1 MNDKKKPVLSFEED
15 KFDVEEYQRSRAAF
29 VRTRARITRIKKHI
43 SIGRTLIFIAAILIL
58 VLIYYFSIVFL
69 SQM

>member
-1 MNDKKKPVLSFEED
+1 MDNEKKPDISFEED
-15 KFDVEEYQRSRAAF
+15 KFDVEEYQKSKAAF
-29 VRTRARITRIKKHI
+29 VRTRARINRTKKHI

-58 VLIYYFSIVFL
+58 ILIYYFSIIFL